1 MTDDIRNHLIDI
13 IVANSKHGQPF
24 VLAIN
29 GIDGS
34 GKTFLCDQLEDQ
46 LNQKSYDVC
55 RLSVDNF
62 HNPKSIRYQHENQ
75 AEAYFL
81 DSINFELFKQKALIP
96 IYESSGFPKK
106 IQVKGHNLETDQEEI
121 VFQEISKNTVIL
133 AEGVFLFKA
142 DLLPYYDL
150 KIFLDVAFD
159 TIIERV
165 KVRDLKTLKTED
177 AIVKRYLEK
186 YIPGQQLYFDE
197 AGPLEIADIVIDN
210 NDYSSPSIIK
220 KRS

>member
-1 MTDDIRNHLIDI
+1 MIDNIRNHLIDI
-13 IVANSKHGQPF
+13 IVANSKQGKPF
-24 VLAIN
+24 VLAVN

-34 GKTFLCDQLEDQ
+34 GKTFLCDQLEAE

-62 HNPKSIRYQHENQ
+62 HNPKSIRYQRENQ
-75 AEAYFL
+75 AEAYFF

-96 IYESSGFPKK
+96 ISEPTGFPKK
-106 IQVKGHNLETDQEEI
+106 IQVKSHNLETDQEEI
-121 VFQEISKNTVIL
+121 ALQEISKDTIIL

-142 DLLPYYDL
+142 DLLPYYDM
-150 KIFLDVAFD
+150 KIFLDVAFE

-165 KVRDLKTLKTED
+165 KRRDLKTLKTED

-186 YIPGQQLYFDE
+186 YIPGQQFYFDE

-210 NDYSSPSIIK
+210 NDYSSPSITK